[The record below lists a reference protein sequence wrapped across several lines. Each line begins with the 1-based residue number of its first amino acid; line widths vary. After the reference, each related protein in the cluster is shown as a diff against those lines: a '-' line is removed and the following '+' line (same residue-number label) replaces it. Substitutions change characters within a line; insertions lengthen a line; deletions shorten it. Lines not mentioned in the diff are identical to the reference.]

1 VVAVGF
7 CLSGRDASVVAT
19 SLGSILKGRRHA
31 SGRNAMTI
39 TRRRTLFVLLSGAVG
54 VLAAGL
60 GSRAQAEEL
69 RIGLIAPTTGIFA
82 AVGKEMTDGFQM
94 YLDTHKGEL
103 GGAKVKLIIEDSVG
117 KPDVAVTKMRKVI
130 LQDKVHMVI
139 GGVLASEGYAMG
151 PVSTEYK
158 TLYISSVQA
167 ADDLTQRELS
177 NYPYF
182 IRTSWAS
189 SQPSHPFGQWA
200 CDQGFK
206 TVAAI
211 GADYAFGY
219 EVIGGFQKAFEDCGG
234 KIIQKIWVPIG
245 TKDFGPYIPVLKT
258 SADRI
263 FSLMVGPSALQF
275 PKQVL
280 ASGYRKPMIGGG
292 VSYDEFTLPAMG
304 DEVIGHIGP
313 LQYSAALET
322 PKNEA
327 FVKMYR
333 AKYGKVPSYFSES
346 NYTTAQMIDELLKKD
361 GGKFPGAQEFI
372 KQLSA
377 MKFDA
382 VRGPVSFDDM
392 RNPVQ
397 NIYIKKVEK
406 KKLFGYDK
414 DELWNTVIK
423 TYPNVS
429 QFWTYGKETFLKQA
443 VYSRDFP
450 PCKYCD

>member
-1 VVAVGF
+1 MTKRSNPA
-7 CLSGRDASVVAT
+7 
-19 SLGSILKGRRHA
+19 
-31 SGRNAMTI
+31 NA
-39 TRRRTLFVLLSGAVG
+39 A
-54 VLAAGL
+54 LAAAVLVIGL
-60 GSRAQAEEL
+60 NATPAAHAEEL
-69 RIGLIAPTTGIFA
+69 RIGFLAPMTGIFA
-82 AVGKEMTDGFQM
+82 QIGKEMTDGMQL
-94 YLDTHKGEL
+94 YLDQHKGEL
-103 GGAKVKLIIEDSVG
+103 GGAKVKLIIEDTVG

-130 LQDKVHMVI
+130 LQDKVQMVI
-139 GGVLASEGYAMG
+139 GGVLASEGYAMA

-158 TLYISSVQA
+158 VLYISSVQA
-167 ADDLTQRELS
+167 ADDLTQRQLS
-177 NYPYF
+177 RYPYF
-182 IRTSWAS
+182 IRTSWTS

-245 TKDFGPYIPVLKT
+245 TKDFGPYIPTLKQN
-258 SADRI
+258 ADRI

-275 PKQVL
+275 PKQL
-280 ASGYRKPMIGGG
+280 RASGYTKPLIGGG

-304 DEVIGHIGP
+304 DEVIGHISP

-327 FVKMYR
+327 FVKAYR

-346 NYTTAQMIDELLKKD
+346 NYTTAQMIDELIKKN
-361 GGKFPGAQEFI
+361 GGQIPAALDFI

-377 MKFDA
+377 MKFDT

-392 RNPVQ
+392 RNPIQ
-397 NIYIKKVEK
+397 NIYVKKVERK
-406 KKLFGYDK
+406 KMFGYDK
-414 DELWNTVIK
+414 AELWNTVIK

-429 QFWTYGKETFLKQA
+429 QFWTYGKDTFLKQP
-443 VYSRDFP
+443 VYSREFP
-450 PCKYCD
+450 PCKYCE